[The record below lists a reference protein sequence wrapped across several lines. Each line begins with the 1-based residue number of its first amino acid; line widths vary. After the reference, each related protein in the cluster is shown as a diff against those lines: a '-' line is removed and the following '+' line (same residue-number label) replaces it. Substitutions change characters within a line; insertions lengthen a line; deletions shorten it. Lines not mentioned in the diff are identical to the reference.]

1 MCPLKPLKQ
10 QLGVDTIS
18 KRNRGFVVRLTDAE
32 MERLDKAVRRTK
44 LSREGY
50 VRTLISGY
58 EPQSLPPVEYYEIL
72 HELREIQDTI
82 ERLSRV
88 VSQLG
93 TIDAKEYNRQV
104 KRLGEICHGLQT
116 AFIPRKRE

>member
-1 MCPLKPLKQ
+1 M
-10 QLGVDTIS
+10 
-18 KRNRGFVVRLTDAE
+18 VRLTDAE

-82 ERLSRV
+82 ELLSRV
-88 VSQLG
+88 VSQHGALDS
-93 TIDAKEYNRQV
+93 TEYSTQV
-104 KRLGEICHGLQT
+104 KRLGEICHSLQT
-116 AFIPRKRE
+116 AFVPRKRE